1 MCDIREEVL
10 PLVIYE
16 EVNIVVY
23 VDRKTVDGD
32 EVLEVEHLVVFGG
45 DEQEVENCGEG
56 NQREQEVVDIENYLF
71 EVGLPPRVF

>member
-56 NQREQEVVDIENYLF
+56 NQRE
-71 EVGLPPRVF
+71 